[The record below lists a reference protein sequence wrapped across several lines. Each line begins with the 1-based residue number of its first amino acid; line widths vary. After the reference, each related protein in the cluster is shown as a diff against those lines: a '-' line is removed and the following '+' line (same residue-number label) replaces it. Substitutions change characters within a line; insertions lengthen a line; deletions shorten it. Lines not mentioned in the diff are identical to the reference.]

1 MKNITIAGRLTRDA
15 KLNRTGSGDPIL
27 NFSVAVDDFS
37 GKEKGTEFFGV
48 SLWGKRA
55 GTLEQYLTKGTSVSV
70 CGDLSRRE
78 HEGKTYF
85 QVRADNVTLMG
96 GGKREEEP
104 EHKATSARQAPGAMA
119 AAMDDDIP
127 FGMEWR

>member
-1 MKNITIAGRLTRDA
+1 MKNITIAGRVTRDS
-15 KLNRTGSGDPIL
+15 KLNRTGSGDPVL
-27 NFSVAVDDFS
+27 SFSVAVDDWS

-55 GTLEQYLTKGTSVSV
+55 GTLEKYLTKGTSVSV

-96 GGKREEEP
+96 GGQKAEEE
-104 EHKATSARQAPGAMA
+104 HRQPTPAKQEQASSYL
-119 AAMDDDIP
+119 DDDLP
-127 FGMEWR
+127 F